1 MITKKEI
8 AKIHKVIGRVSA
20 VISGDAQGGMYA
32 RGLAAE
38 GYNGGYRDALNDVL
52 LFMNSGCLPNR
63 NGWWDE
69 PEEKKG
75 KK

>member
-20 VISGDAQGGMYA
+20 VISGDAQHSRIASAMS
-32 RGLAAE
+32 AE
-38 GYNGGYRDALNDVL
+38 GYNGGYRDALSDVL
-52 LFMNSGCLPNR
+52 TFMRSAPTHWLPTR

-69 PEEKKG
+69 PKDVK
-75 KK
+75 